1 MAPQPQPTIRYD
13 GANAHSM
20 NIAQQRASARACA
33 RMKERAPESERST
46 KTPPLDERPSLLDL
60 HTAES
65 SLLLPRFSV
74 PLPVSLSHCPTL
86 ALRSAC
92 VCDRSE
98 RERRAAAPPKKSR
111 NHENP
116 RRRCESMHKPN
127 GRVSSLTRR
136 HSLARDLHDIAH
148 SLTRS
153 LAQSI
158 AARSLQ
164 HLASFVG
171 G

>member
-86 ALRSAC
+86 ALRSVR
-92 VCDRSE
+92 VCAIDRRESE
-98 RERRAAAPPKKSR
+98 EQRKNREITKIGG
-111 NHENP
+111 
-116 RRRCESMHKPN
+116 RRCESMHKPN